1 MMLQYKKLLIKLL
14 IVCFA
19 FIANQS
25 YAQILKTGKW
35 VQLEFKQTG
44 AYKITYNDL
53 KNYGF
58 NLISLN
64 PKKLHFY
71 TVQGN
76 NLSLINSSA
85 KESGTEIPIFVFGQ
99 EDNSF
104 DPSDYIIIFK
114 QSIKDVSYEDA
125 NLLHFNNFYSNKS
138 FGLLGFN
145 ATDGQ
150 RINSIPHTNLLQ
162 CKKIEN
168 TLTYH
173 VHDSDIVNPTTM
185 GNYWVG
191 EKLGNEFLERTFIE
205 KISPNADSITI
216 KLSLGIAMY
225 NDTGSVYINVN
236 GLSKMFY
243 LRQNNPDN
251 EVVYDYTV
259 ELTVPKVLTN
269 DVKLYLKLNRRNTQS
284 GVYLNYYKILYQKPI
299 ELGKGQYSI
308 INPELLYTA
317 SNKEILFNTSNL
329 DYRYLDVTN
338 CNLPQFIEPFDNGG
352 SISLK
357 IKDTQK
363 ISRLW
368 VFNLNELTPPAL
380 VGTIEN
386 QDIVD
391 GNLDMVIISH
401 PDFLKASNDLAE
413 FRKSNDL
420 LNVKVVTPQQIY
432 NEFSGTQQDLVALRE
447 YLKAEYSK
455 SNGKLKYVLLLG
467 AASFD
472 MQNRVSNNSNFIP
485 IYQSNGYFKSQVFCL
500 DDVLGYFEI
509 GKGNPETTNSNK
521 MSVSIGRIPC
531 RTLIEAQGV
540 VNKIKRYESPKALG
554 SWRNKI
560 TFVTDD
566 VDKNWETIFT
576 NQSESYARNILK
588 SFSNLRVN
596 KIYSDAY
603 TQVTNGNNQKY
614 PAVSNAIN
622 NSISEGTLLMN
633 YQGHGGEKGWAQEA
647 FLDIPMINS
656 WNNKYNMPIMFT
668 ATCEFSRFDDP
679 KFQSG
684 GELTLLN
691 PNGGAIALMS
701 TTRLVFVS
709 GNSDI
714 NNAFW
719 TNYGFPKPNEPLPT
733 LGQMYT
739 KLKNRPKTQYETED
753 TKFALLGDPSMKLAF
768 PKNLV
773 LLDSINGQEAVTF
786 KDTIKAFSV
795 VKLKGHINERLKGK
809 MTDFNGSLEVE
820 ILDKPILKY
829 TLNNDKE
836 GGELQFLSE
845 TGVIYKGSVSV
856 TNGDFNLIF
865 TVPKDISY
873 NLGEG
878 RAIFYAQNGITDASG
893 SWIFTIGGS
902 ENIKE
907 IDTIGPE
914 VYAFMNDTTF
924 KNGGKVF
931 KNTKFVGRVF
941 DYSGINATGTGIG
954 RDLEIVIDPET
965 ENEKSF
971 VVNSYFKYDEN
982 SYKQGTIIFPLDN
995 LDAGKHKIRC
1005 NAWDIY
1011 NNSGRGYIEFEVVP
1025 GRSFEINEF
1034 GAKPNPAVGEDVN
1047 LWINHNLSGE
1057 DIEINWHIFS
1067 TNGSEI
1073 ASGKHTEIASTSVFN
1088 AVVWDGKGKN
1098 GNVFNDNMYFYK
1110 IQASTADGM
1119 SKIVSGKFIKLR

>member
-1 MMLQYKKLLIKLL
+1 M
-14 IVCFA
+14 
-19 FIANQS
+19 
-25 YAQILKTGKW
+25 
-35 VQLEFKQTG
+35 
-44 AYKITYNDL
+44 
-53 KNYGF
+53 
-58 NLISLN
+58 
-64 PKKLHFY
+64 
-71 TVQGN
+71 
-76 NLSLINSSA
+76 
-85 KESGTEIPIFVFGQ
+85 
-99 EDNSF
+99 
-104 DPSDYIIIFK
+104 
-114 QSIKDVSYEDA
+114 
-125 NLLHFNNFYSNKS
+125 
-138 FGLLGFN
+138 
-145 ATDGQ
+145 
-150 RINSIPHTNLLQ
+150 
-162 CKKIEN
+162 
-168 TLTYH
+168 
-173 VHDSDIVNPTTM
+173 
-185 GNYWVG
+185 
-191 EKLGNEFLERTFIE
+191 
-205 KISPNADSITI
+205 
-216 KLSLGIAMY
+216 
-225 NDTGSVYINVN
+225 
-236 GLSKMFY
+236 
-243 LRQNNPDN
+243 
-251 EVVYDYTV
+251 
-259 ELTVPKVLTN
+259 
-269 DVKLYLKLNRRNTQS
+269 
-284 GVYLNYYKILYQKPI
+284 
-299 ELGKGQYSI
+299 
-308 INPELLYTA
+308 
-317 SNKEILFNTSNL
+317 
-329 DYRYLDVTN
+329 
-338 CNLPQFIEPFDNGG
+338 
-352 SISLK
+352 
-357 IKDTQK
+357 
-363 ISRLW
+363 
-368 VFNLNELTPPAL
+368 
-380 VGTIEN
+380 
-386 QDIVD
+386 
-391 GNLDMVIISH
+391 
-401 PDFLKASNDLAE
+401 
-413 FRKSNDL
+413 
-420 LNVKVVTPQQIY
+420 
-432 NEFSGTQQDLVALRE
+432 
-447 YLKAEYSK
+447 
-455 SNGKLKYVLLLG
+455 G

-521 MSVSIGRIPC
+521 MAISIGRIPC
-531 RTLIEAQGV
+531 RTLAEAQGV

-566 VDKNWETIFT
+566 NDKNWETIFT
-576 NQSESYARNILK
+576 NQSENYAKNIMKLYP
-588 SFSNLRVN
+588 SLRIN

-614 PAVSNAIN
+614 PGVSAAIN
-622 NSISEGTLLMN
+622 STLSEGSLLMN

-679 KFQSG
+679 KFQSA

-691 PNGGAIALMS
+691 PNGGVIALMS

-719 TNYGFPKPNEPLPT
+719 TNYGFPKPNEPMPT
-733 LGQMYT
+733 LGQMYN

-768 PKNLV
+768 PKNLI
-773 LLDSINGQEAVTF
+773 LIDSINGKDATSF
-786 KDTIKAFSV
+786 DDTIKAFSV

-809 MTDFNGSLEVE
+809 MTDFNGSMDVE
-820 ILDKPILKY
+820 ILDKPLLKY

-836 GGELQFLSE
+836 GGELPFLSE
-845 TGVIYKGSVSV
+845 NGVIYKGSVSV
-856 TNGDFNLIF
+856 SHGDFNLIF

-878 RAIFYAQNGITDASG
+878 RAIFYAQNGVTDASG

-902 ENIKE
+902 EKIKE

-914 VYAFMNDTTF
+914 VFAFMNDTTF

-931 KNTKFVGRVF
+931 KNAKFVGRVF

-1057 DIEINWHIFS
+1057 DIEINWHIYS

-1110 IQASTADGM
+1110 IQATTADGM